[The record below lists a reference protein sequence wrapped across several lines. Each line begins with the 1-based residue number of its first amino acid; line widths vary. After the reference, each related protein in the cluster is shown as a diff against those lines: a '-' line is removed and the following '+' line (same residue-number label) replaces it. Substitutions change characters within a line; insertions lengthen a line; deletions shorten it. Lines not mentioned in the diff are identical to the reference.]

1 MTAFDCHVTSFDY
14 KKNREGCQNMPNM
27 KNHAPDVPGFLPAD
41 CEPSIPKG
49 VPGQLSPAVRTSA
62 GGFGGGSGTMPGGGA
77 QWWGQSPG
85 ASFALKMP
93 GKPGAD
99 QRRPASTSIRPNP
112 ICPGGRGLMDANWN
126 WVRSHLNRYWVAS
139 RRTAFSANDRAM
151 GDEYEYL
158 AMARARERT

>member
-27 KNHAPDVPGFLPAD
+27 KNHASDVPDFLPAG

-49 VPGQLSPAVRTSA
+49 VQWELFPTMRTSA
-62 GGFGGGSGTMPGGGA
+62 GGLGGGSGTMPGGGA

-85 ASFALKMP
+85 ASFALKVP

-99 QRRPASTSIRPNP
+99 QRRPASICPDP
-112 ICPGGRGLMDANWN
+112 ICPDPQLD
-126 WVRSHLNRYWVAS
+126 
-139 RRTAFSANDRAM
+139 
-151 GDEYEYL
+151 
-158 AMARARERT
+158 

>member
-1 MTAFDCHVTSFDY
+1 
-14 KKNREGCQNMPNM
+14 M
-27 KNHAPDVPGFLPAD
+27 KNHAPDVPGFLRRVVNHQSERRPMAAFPRSAD
-41 CEPSIPKG
+41 IG
-49 VPGQLSPAVRTSA
+49 RRFWRRLRHHAWRWRL
-62 GGFGGGSGTMPGGGA
+62 MM
-77 QWWGQSPG
+77 GQSPG

-99 QRRPASTSIRPNP
+99 QRRPASMRPDP
-112 ICPGGRGLMDANWN
+112 ICPGGRNLIGANWIS
-126 WVRSHLNRYWVAS
+126 VRSHLSRFWVAS